1 MNFKMKVME
10 IIQNK
15 NWSEL
20 AAKYDWV
27 ADMHNVQQDN
37 IHHAEGDVA
46 IHTQMV
52 LHELINLKEYQDLD
66 VIAKEIIWTAA
77 LLHDVEKR
85 STTIMEE
92 NGSISSPNHAKK
104 GALTARQILFT
115 EFNISFNSREQIVGL
130 VRFHGLPLWLM
141 HKPNPLKTLLD
152 TSFKVNTEW
161 LCILAKADM
170 LGRICNDKNE
180 MLERIDFFEAYCKE
194 QNCFGI
200 ARKFETNAAKFNYFY
215 KENVSANYVPYE
227 DCCCEVILMSG
238 LPGMG
243 KDTYIQKHDKDYPI
257 ISLDEIRRRNKLK
270 PEDTSANGW
279 VAQQAKEQAKIY
291 LRAKQN
297 FMWNAT
303 NITSQMRAQ
312 LIDLFASYG
321 AYIKIVYIEKPYK
334 IWQNQNTKREEMVP
348 KAVLQ
353 KMLYKLEVPTLTEA
367 HEVAFL
373 VD

>member
-1 MNFKMKVME
+1 MIFLKRIVK
-10 IIQNK
+10 NK
-15 NWSEL
+15 
-20 AAKYDWV
+20 
-27 ADMHNVQQDN
+27 
-37 IHHAEGDVA
+37 
-46 IHTQMV
+46 
-52 LHELINLKEYQDLD
+52 
-66 VIAKEIIWTAA
+66 IA
-77 LLHDVEKR
+77 LV
-85 STTIMEE
+85 SPE
-92 NGSISSPNHAKK
+92 N
-104 GALTARQILFT
+104 
-115 EFNISFNSREQIVGL
+115 
-130 VRFHGLPLWLM
+130 
-141 HKPNPLKTLLD
+141 
-152 TSFKVNTEW
+152 
-161 LCILAKADM
+161 
-170 LGRICNDKNE
+170 
-180 MLERIDFFEAYCKE
+180 
-194 QNCFGI
+194 
-200 ARKFETNAAKFNYFY
+200 FETNAAKFNYFY

-243 KDTYIQKHDKDYPI
+243 KDTYIQKHDKEYPI
-257 ISLDEIRRRNKLK
+257 ISLDENRRRNKLK